1 MNDITHHILFSEQKA
16 KTNFTQLI
24 NATVSHELRNPLN
37 SIIAKNLEKLKLY
50 EQMEAEFYELDCL
63 THGNDSIKKC
73 YQILENLK
81 EGCDI

>member
-1 MNDITHHILFSEQKA
+1 
-16 KTNFTQLI
+16 
-24 NATVSHELRNPLN
+24 
-37 SIIAKNLEKLKLY
+37 
-50 EQMEAEFYELDCL
+50 MEAEFYELDCL